1 MFINWLIFLYWCH
14 KFNLLKINW
23 TIMKNRI
30 LVLMAATL
38 FCSISHITLSQSTD
52 FLNGYFANPIP
63 LNNNTFTLSLS
74 KVLMGDLV
82 SNGGGRYSSESQASV
97 VKLPEYLEPTSLSYY
112 GIKQAVITDN
122 IKFNQLIEEKNL
134 DWFNSQLPQ
143 IEILKNKL
151 LSLNYKDGKSE
162 SFLFTLK
169 KLTENEET
177 NNKRKMLQLELA
189 TDDVKT
195 NDDDQKSSDI
205 IWRIFVI
212 GNEAYLALNG
222 FQLNRIH
229 VKMYYAFSDS
239 RSNYGSRRN
248 YNGVEVESSGRFQM
262 IDGSRLDDY
271 GSSGYKSTGQGIYLA
286 RDKDEFMD
294 SGYYI
299 DPANMV
305 FLFKLK
311 Q

>member
-1 MFINWLIFLYWCH
+1 
-14 KFNLLKINW
+14 
-23 TIMKNRI
+23 MKNRI

-63 LNNNTFTLSLS
+63 LNNHTFTLSLS

-82 SNGGGRYSSESQASV
+82 SNGGDRYSSESQASV
-97 VKLPEYLEPTSLSYY
+97 SNLPEYLEPTSLSYY
-112 GIKQAVITDN
+112 GIKQALITQN
-122 IKFNQLIEEKNL
+122 SEFNDLIEEKNL
-134 DWFNSQLPQ
+134 EWFNSQLPQ

-162 SFLFTLK
+162 SFLFTLN
-169 KLTENEET
+169 KLKET

-195 NDDDQKSSDI
+195 NDNEHKPGDI
-205 IWRIFVI
+205 IWRILVI

-222 FQLNRIH
+222 AQLNRIQ
-229 VKMYYAFSDS
+229 VKLYHAFSDNDDYES
-239 RSNYGSRRN
+239 RDAGI
-248 YNGVEVESSGRFQM
+248 EVIKSSGEEPNNVKM
-262 IDGSRLDDY
+262 ISGSNLKYNARY
-271 GSSGYKSTGQGIYLA
+271 GFKSTGQGIYLA

-299 DPANMV
+299 NPRNMV

>member
-1 MFINWLIFLYWCH
+1 
-14 KFNLLKINW
+14 
-23 TIMKNRI
+23 MKNRI

-63 LNNNTFTLSLS
+63 LNNHTFTLSLS

-82 SNGGGRYSSESQASV
+82 SNGGNRYSSESQASV
-97 VKLPEYLEPTSLSYY
+97 ENLPEYLDPTNFSYY
-112 GIKQAVITDN
+112 GIKQALITQHTE
-122 IKFNQLIEEKNL
+122 FNGLLEKKNL
-134 DWFNSQLPQ
+134 EWFNSQLPQ

-151 LSLNYKDGKSE
+151 LSLSYKDGKSE
-162 SFLFTLK
+162 SFLFTLN
-169 KLTENEET
+169 KLTENKET

-195 NDDDQKSSDI
+195 NDNEQKPGDI

-222 FQLNRIH
+222 IQLNRIH
-229 VKMYYAFSDS
+229 VKLYYPFSDNDNDAS
-239 RSNYGSRRN
+239 GIA
-248 YNGVEVESSGRFQM
+248 GVEVLNSTGDVPDEVLMVSGSELKNRAV
-262 IDGSRLDDY
+262 Y
-271 GSSGYKSTGQGIYLA
+271 GSGSYKSTGKGIYLV

-299 DPANMV
+299 DPTNMV